1 LNIPYWHGD
10 PMCQSSPQEA
20 AELQM
25 MNALAKLQ
33 MAVRSELHVIDDLV
47 VDLSLRF
54 GTKGLESPALREA
67 MQAAV
72 LQHPYLVSM
81 ITFDAKGVVKM
92 AVPETHRFMQ
102 GVDLRASK
110 NVAKMIATRMPVMSD
125 VFKPRAGKDGA
136 AISAP
141 MFDAEGTFIGSVST
155 LFHVPDLMDAI
166 LPRGSDLTFTLMQLD
181 GTIIY
186 DTDKAQIGMN
196 ALKGE
201 DYAAFPELQATA
213 RRMEAES
220 SGHSYHSYFVDL
232 EGKRVVKKS
241 CRWTTVGIH
250 GASWRLAIE
259 RQV

>member
-1 LNIPYWHGD
+1 
-10 PMCQSSPQEA
+10 MCQSSSQEA

-25 MNALAKLQ
+25 MNALAKAQ

-54 GTKGLESPALREA
+54 GKKGLEDPALREA
-67 MQAAV
+67 MQTAV
-72 LQHPYLVSM
+72 PHHPCLVSM

-102 GVDLRASK
+102 GVDLHASK
-110 NVAKMIATRMPVMSD
+110 NVAKMLSTRMPVMSD
-125 VFKPRAGKDGA
+125 VFKPRGGKDGA
-136 AISAP
+136 AISIP
-141 MFDAEGTFIGSVST
+141 TFDDDGKFIGSVST
-155 LFHVPDLMDAI
+155 LFHIPDLMDSI
-166 LPRGSDLTFTLMQLD
+166 LPRGKDFTFTVMQLD

-196 ALKGE
+196 ALNGK
-201 DYAAFPELQATA
+201 DYAAFPELVTTA
-213 RRMEAES
+213 RRMEGES
-220 SGHSYHSYFVDL
+220 FGHSHHSYFVDL
-232 EGKRVVKKS
+232 ECKQAVKKS